1 MGVFLYV
8 LSICIEEV
16 LIPREFLEWGHAYT
30 RVVAWVGR
38 AEFREVM
45 STSPAE
51 TTFELLFWHFIDQMV
66 LIGGTLFLW

>member
-51 TTFELLFWHFIDQMV
+51 TTFELLF
-66 LIGGTLFLW
+66 